1 MSTAPY
7 GPASASIRRFLVQ
20 LAALGPVARA
30 GVMQRFHLVSS
41 SRDYHAAE
49 AMVGDVIERSAR
61 TDARDALG
69 GPFMALMRPVPSQQ
83 RSPDVGA
90 SPRDAMDDLDPV
102 AEPAL
107 GALLALLVR
116 DLIDDEQFSALYA
129 PFAGVIPLE

>member
-1 MSTAPY
+1 MTGAVY

-30 GVMQRFHLVSS
+30 QVVQRFHDVSAS
-41 SRDYHAAE
+41 ADYQTAD
-49 AMVGDVIERSAR
+49 AMIGEVIERSAR

-69 GPFMALMRPVPSQQ
+69 GPFMALMRPSASQAQ
-83 RSPDVGA
+83 SSGA
-90 SPRDAMDDLDPV
+90 TAQAGELDDLDPI

-116 DLIDDEQFSALYA
+116 DLVSDEQFAALYE
-129 PFAGVIPLE
+129 PFTGIIGSE